1 MNQTV
6 VGIFDN
12 PSDAPNAVQQLL
24 IHGFTRADIDI
35 SINKAGQTDER
46 VSNFFTVLFG
56 KGESTPY
63 SEAARR
69 SGAIV
74 TVHAKSEHEAR
85 EAAAILDEAGAVD
98 MDERA
103 GAYRASA
110 HERPVAESESGREQI
125 AASEESFT
133 EETEEA
139 LKLGT
144 AECAEKTPPVTQAGR
159 EKIVAEERP
168 CAESVG
174 EETGIQEKSSTELY
188 AAKTAAPGR
197 SAAGSKTD
205 ENAVPIIEEQL
216 KVGKKEV
223 ETGKIRLRSKIIER
237 PVEESLRLRE
247 EHVYVEKHPVDRPA
261 TEAELQSFKE
271 GSIELTEHAEVPV
284 VSKEARVVE
293 EVKIGKEI
301 EEREEV
307 IREKLR
313 KTQVDVESG
322 KRPSNR

>member
-24 IHGFTRADIDI
+24 IHGFTRTDIDV
-35 SINKAGQTDER
+35 SINKAGQSDER
-46 VSNFFTVLFG
+46 VTNFFTALFG
-56 KGESTPY
+56 KGEPTPY
-63 SEAARR
+63 SEVARR
-69 SGAIV
+69 SGAII

-85 EAAAILDEAGAVD
+85 QAAAILDETGAVD

-110 HERPVAESESGREQI
+110 QERPAVEPGREQI
-125 AASEESFT
+125 AALERSFT
-133 EETEEA
+133 EKSQEQV
-139 LKLGT
+139 KPVT
-144 AECAEKTPPVTQAGR
+144 AGCTEKTAPAAQPGR
-159 EKIVAEERP
+159 EKIAAQERPFTESVREEMGGQGQSIAEPYAEAMGVAGRTTTGARAEE
-168 CAESVG
+168 
-174 EETGIQEKSSTELY
+174 
-188 AAKTAAPGR
+188 
-197 SAAGSKTD
+197 SAI
-205 ENAVPIIEEQL
+205 PIIEEQL

-223 ETGKIRLRSKIIER
+223 ETGKVRLRSKIIEQ

-284 VSKEARVVE
+284 VNKEARVVE
-293 EVKIGKEI
+293 EVKVGKEI

-307 IREKLR
+307 VREKLR
-313 KTQVDVESG
+313 KTRIDVEGG
-322 KRPSNR
+322 KSPSR